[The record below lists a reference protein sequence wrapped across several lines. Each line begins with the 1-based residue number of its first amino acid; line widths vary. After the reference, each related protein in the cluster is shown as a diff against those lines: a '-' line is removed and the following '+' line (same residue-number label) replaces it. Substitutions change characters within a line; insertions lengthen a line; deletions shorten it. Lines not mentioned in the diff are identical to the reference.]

1 MPNNLFIDVDGFVI
15 TFNLGSIVRNFQKAF
30 ICRTDSQT
38 HTHKRQTITV
48 NYCRVQGSC
57 QVRKCAVDSSHTWQV
72 RDYNGGLGCSP
83 QRVKGQG
90 QSPPPPEA
98 FVYKTES
105 PNLPRLCI
113 LQTDDSSSKP
123 DRPSP
128 SRQKK
133 IGFAPISET
142 QKQSQANVGWTHP
155 PHGDALV

>member
-90 QSPPPPEA
+90 QSPP
-98 FVYKTES
+98 S
-105 PNLPRLCI
+105 P
-113 LQTDDSSSKP
+113 
-123 DRPSP
+123 
-128 SRQKK
+128 
-133 IGFAPISET
+133 
-142 QKQSQANVGWTHP
+142 
-155 PHGDALV
+155 